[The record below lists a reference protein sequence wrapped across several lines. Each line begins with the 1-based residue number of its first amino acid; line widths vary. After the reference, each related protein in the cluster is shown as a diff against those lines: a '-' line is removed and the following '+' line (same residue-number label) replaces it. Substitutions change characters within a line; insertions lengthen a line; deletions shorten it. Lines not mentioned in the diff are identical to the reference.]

1 MNVKEIM
8 GIYEISLATVVGI
21 NIILAL
27 GLNMITG
34 FCGQISL
41 GHAAFYGVGAYT
53 CALLAKAGTPL
64 PLAISAGMIAAGLL
78 GLVVGLASLRVRH
91 DFLAIT
97 TMGVGFLFLGIVRQ
111 QEILGGEL
119 GISGIP
125 SSGLSKIGYL
135 ALVLILAA
143 LVAGFNIWIKKS
155 WMGFAFDAVA
165 DDEDTARVVSVDVG
179 AYKLAAFAM
188 GTAMAGIA
196 GGLYTYFARFLMPD
210 DFGFIT
216 SISVLSMVA
225 VGGIGSVF
233 GVIAATIILTLM
245 PEFFRF
251 ISDYKLLIY
260 GTLLFAVMRFA
271 PEGLA
276 GMARGLLKTIK
287 PNPDKPE
294 RMATKTLRH

>member
-1 MNVKEIM
+1 M

-27 GLNMITG
+27 GLNMISG

-41 GHAAFYGVGAYT
+41 GHAAFYGIGAYT
-53 CALLAKAGTPL
+53 AALVAKTGIPI
-64 PLAISAGMIAAGLL
+64 PIAISAGMLMAGVAGLI
-78 GLVVGLASLRVRH
+78 VGLTSLRVRH

-111 QEILGGEL
+111 QEALGGEL
-119 GISGIP
+119 GVSGIP
-125 SSGLSKIGYL
+125 APGLDKVDYL
-135 ALVLILAA
+135 IIVLLIAA
-143 LVAGFNIWIKKS
+143 LFTVFSLWIKRS

-165 DDEDTARVVSVDVG
+165 DDEDTARVVTVDVA

-188 GTAMAGIA
+188 GTAIAGVA
-196 GGLYTYFARFLMPD
+196 GGLYAFFARFLMPD
-210 DFGFIT
+210 DFGFIS
-216 SISVLSMVA
+216 SITVLSMVA

-233 GVIAATIILTLM
+233 GVIVATIILTLM

-251 ISDYKLLIY
+251 ISDYKLLVY
-260 GTLLFAVMRFA
+260 GALLFSVMRFA

-276 GMARGLLKTIK
+276 GFVQSMIGFIKKFAREK
-287 PNPDKPE
+287 E
-294 RMATKTLRH
+294 VA

>member
-1 MNVKEIM
+1 M

-41 GHAAFYGVGAYT
+41 GHAAFYGVGAYA
-53 CALLAKAGTPL
+53 CAIMAKAGAPL
-64 PLAISAGMIAAGLL
+64 PLAISAGMIAAGVL
-78 GLVVGLASLRVRH
+78 GLIVGLVSLRVRH

-97 TMGVGFLFLGIVRQ
+97 TMGIGFLFLGIVRQ

-125 SSGLSKIGYL
+125 APGLSKIGYL

-143 LVAGFNIWIKKS
+143 LFAAFSLWIKRS

-165 DDEDTARVVSVDVG
+165 DDEDTARVVSVDVA

-188 GTAMAGIA
+188 GTAMAGAA
-196 GGLYTYFARFLMPD
+196 GGFYTYFARFLMPD

-233 GVIAATIILTLM
+233 GVIVATTMLTLM

-251 ISDYKLLIY
+251 ISDYKLLVY

-276 GMARGLLKTIK
+276 GLARGLLKYIK
-287 PNPDKPE
+287 PKPDKPE
-294 RMATKTLRH
+294 RMATKALRH

>member
-1 MNVKEIM
+1 M

-27 GLNMITG
+27 GLNMISG

-41 GHAAFYGVGAYT
+41 GHAAFYGIGAYT
-53 CALLAKAGTPL
+53 AALLAKAGMPL
-64 PLAISAGMIAAGLL
+64 PVAVSAGMILAGIAGLI
-78 GLVVGLASLRVRH
+78 VGLTSLRVRH

-97 TMGVGFLFLGIVRQ
+97 TMGVGFLFLGVVRQ
-111 QEILGGEL
+111 QETLGGEM

-125 SSGLSKIGYL
+125 APGLDKVGYL
-135 ALVLILAA
+135 ILVFLLAG
-143 LVAGFNIWIKKS
+143 LFTVLSIWIKRS

-165 DDEDTARVVSVDVG
+165 DDEDTARVLTIDVA

-188 GTAMAGIA
+188 GTAIAGVA
-196 GGLYTYFARFLMPD
+196 GGLYAFFARFLMPD

-216 SISVLSMVA
+216 SITVLSMVA

-233 GVIAATIILTLM
+233 GVITATIILTLM

-251 ISDYKLLIY
+251 ISDYKLLVY
-260 GTLLFAVMRFA
+260 GALLFSVMRFA

-276 GMARGLLKTIK
+276 GIVQNIVRFIKKYALKK
-287 PNPDKPE
+287 E
-294 RMATKTLRH
+294 VA

>member
-1 MNVKEIM
+1 M

-53 CALLAKAGTPL
+53 AALLAKAGTPI
-64 PLAISAGMIAAGLL
+64 AVSVAAGMLAAG
-78 GLVVGLASLRVRH
+78 VVGLIVGLSSLRVRH

-111 QEILGGEL
+111 QEVLGGEL

-125 SSGLSKIGYL
+125 STGLSKPAYMI
-135 ALVLILAA
+135 LVLV
-143 LVAGFNIWIKKS
+143 LVVLFTVFSLWIKRS

-165 DDEDTARVVSVDVG
+165 DDEDTARVITVDVG
-179 AYKLAAFAM
+179 AHKLAAFAM
-188 GTAMAGIA
+188 GTAMAGVA
-196 GGLYTYFARFLMPD
+196 GGMYTFFARFLMPD

-216 SISVLSMVA
+216 SITVLSMVA

-233 GVIAATIILTLM
+233 GVIVATIILTLM

-251 ISDYKLLIY
+251 ISDYKLLVY
-260 GTLLFAVMRFA
+260 GALLFAVMRFV

-276 GMARGLLKTIK
+276 GFARDIFK
-287 PNPDKPE
+287 
-294 RMATKTLRH
+294 RFRS

>member
-1 MNVKEIM
+1 M
-8 GIYEISLATVVGI
+8 GIYEISLATIVGI

-53 CALLAKAGTPL
+53 CALLAKVGTPL
-64 PLAISAGMIAAGLL
+64 PLTIAAGMMAAGLL

-111 QEILGGEL
+111 QEFLGGEL

-125 SSGLSKIGYL
+125 SSGLSKVGYL

-143 LVAGFNIWIKKS
+143 CVTAFNIWIKKS

-165 DDEDTARVVSVDVG
+165 DDEDTARVLSVDVG

-188 GTAMAGIA
+188 GTAMAGVA

-210 DFGFIT
+210 DFGFVT

-276 GMARGLLKTIK
+276 GMARRLTTRIK
-287 PNPDKPE
+287 SVAPIEKE
-294 RMATKTLRH
+294 VVG